1 MAGYKAAEW
10 GEQSFM
16 WEGRLRIV
24 DTGGKAVLKLEVSPT
39 SVELERE
46 GGGVEREMADQ
57 GDWEVM
63 DTT

>member
-46 GGGVEREMADQ
+46 GGG
-57 GDWEVM
+57 
-63 DTT
+63 